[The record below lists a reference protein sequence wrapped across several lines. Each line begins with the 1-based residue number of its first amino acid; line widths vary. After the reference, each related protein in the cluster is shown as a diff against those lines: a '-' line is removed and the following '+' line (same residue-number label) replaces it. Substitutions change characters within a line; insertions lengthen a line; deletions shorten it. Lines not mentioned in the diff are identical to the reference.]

1 MLSHGSAMTPWG
13 LWKRWDRPF
22 DVTVA
27 GDRRLKDVHTHR
39 VTNLLKRDVRVQSG
53 IRTTSPARTL
63 LDQATSLGKSLTR
76 AVNNA
81 RLDRILTV
89 GDLADVADRFP
100 LHPGAP
106 LLKPFIDLNHGPTRS
121 DCEDAFP
128 AWCWP
133 PAT

>member
-63 LDQATSLGKSLTR
+63 LDQATRLGKSLTR
-76 AVNNA
+76 AVN
-81 RLDRILTV
+81 
-89 GDLADVADRFP
+89 
-100 LHPGAP
+100 
-106 LLKPFIDLNHGPTRS
+106 TRGS
-121 DCEDAFP
+121 TESSP
-128 AWCWP
+128 
-133 PAT
+133 